1 VIRFTGFF
9 LLLAALLLAVPGGLY
24 DGTWTSDTGAT
35 GKVNIT
41 MRGVNEGDLSFTFQ
55 DQVIKPQKVTVKMN
69 ENQVEFICEVDMEGF
84 KLKTAFLGTVDGK
97 NISGKY
103 QSTSREDG
111 SAVDSGTWKATQQ

>member
-1 VIRFTGFF
+1 MRTISYFILFATLVLGG
-9 LLLAALLLAVPGGLY
+9 PGGLY

-55 DQVIKPQKVTVKMN
+55 DQVIKPQKVTAKITG
-69 ENQVEFICEVDMEGF
+69 NQVEFICEVEMEGF

-103 QSTSREDG
+103 QSTSRDDG

>member
-1 VIRFTGFF
+1 MRIISC
-9 LLLAALLLAVPGGLY
+9 LLLCGAFLLAVPGGQY

-55 DQVIKPQKVTVKMN
+55 DQVVKPQKVSVKIGD
-69 ENQVEFICEVDMEGF
+69 NQVEFICEVDMEGF
-84 KLKTAFLGTVDGK
+84 KLKTAFLGTMDGK
-97 NISGKY
+97 SISGKY
-103 QSTSREDG
+103 QTTSRDDG